1 MPVSPCTLIPHGR
14 PSPVGCAAGVEPA
27 AISIVYGRMLNA
39 VEISDSFVL
48 LLGAFRD

>member
-1 MPVSPCTLIPHGR
+1 MADLRPV
-14 PSPVGCAAGVEPA
+14 AARQESSLLS

-39 VEISDSFVL
+39 VEISDSFML